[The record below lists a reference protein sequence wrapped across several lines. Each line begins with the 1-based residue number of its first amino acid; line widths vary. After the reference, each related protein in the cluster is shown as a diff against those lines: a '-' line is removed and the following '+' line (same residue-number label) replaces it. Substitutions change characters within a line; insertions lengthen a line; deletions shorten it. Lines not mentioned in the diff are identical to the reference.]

1 MKKLQRLE
9 LLKDFVQEA
18 IDRGATSVES
28 IHQYI
33 ADLPFEALEVTGLL
47 DRDKSRLRA
56 RHQRTIGMVYG
67 AIRRINGEI
76 GQLISDQFENLE
88 ESVKVDTL
96 LKPAPEPTPAAAPKP
111 AVTKGIAKKTP
122 LAGKPVVNKAAVKT
136 SVSKKTAVKKVLAK
150 KAVAKKTVGKKTVAK
165 KTVAKKTVA
174 KKTAPRKK

>member
-88 ESVKVDTL
+88 ESVEVDTL

-111 AVTKGIAKKTP
+111 AVTKAVAKKKP
-122 LAGKPVVNKAAVKT
+122 VAGKPAVKKAALKT
-136 SVSKKTAVKKVLAK
+136 SVSKKTAVKKAVPKKTAANETAGK
-150 KAVAKKTVGKKTVAK
+150 KAVAKKA
-165 KTVAKKTVA
+165 VA